1 MDIRSFSVTLQTLLK
16 KIEEEILFLR
26 FLTRLS
32 SPFSIDNGMISR
44 GWEPKQK

>member
-16 KIEEEILFLR
+16 KIEEEILFHR
-26 FLTRLS
+26 FLTHLS